1 MLGRVWGSGEAFMS
15 KGREVVVIDG
25 ANVAYE
31 ERSAGGKPKLSNL
44 LKVKRELEGRGFE
57 AVIIV
62 DASLKYD
69 IDDPTQLETLIRSQR
84 VRQVPAG
91 TDADYFIIQFADQ
104 LDARVVTNDRYKGYA
119 EQYPWVAQRRMPYMI
134 VKGEVV
140 LYDGQ
145 Q

>member
-1 MLGRVWGSGEAFMS
+1 MAEV
-15 KGREVVVIDG
+15 REVVVIDG

-44 LKVKRELEGRGFE
+44 LKVRRELEEREQE

-69 IDDPTQLETLIRSQR
+69 IDDQSQLETLIRSQQI
-84 VRQVPAG
+84 RQVPAG

-104 LDARVVTNDRYKGYA
+104 FNARVVTNDRYKGYL
-119 EQYPWVAQRRMPYMI
+119 EQYPWITDRRLPYMI
-134 VKGEVV
+134 VEGEVV
-140 LYDGQ
+140 LYDEHQGIDE
-145 Q
+145 

>member
-1 MLGRVWGSGEAFMS
+1 MAEAR
-15 KGREVVVIDG
+15 GVVIIDG

-44 LKVKRELEGRGFE
+44 LRVRGELEARGFE
-57 AVIIV
+57 AVILV

-69 IDDPTQLETLIRSQR
+69 IDDQSQLETLIRSQQ

-104 LDARVVTNDRYKGYA
+104 FNARVVTNDRYKDYLD
-119 EQYPWVAQRRMPYMI
+119 QYPWITDRRLPYMI
-134 VKGEVV
+134 VEGEVV
-140 LYDGQ
+140 LYDEHQ
-145 Q
+145 E

>member
-1 MLGRVWGSGEAFMS
+1 MS
-15 KGREVVVIDG
+15 ANGTKTVVIDG

-44 LKVKRELEGRGFE
+44 LRVRRELEERGQE

-69 IDDPTQLETLIRSQR
+69 IDDQSQLETLIRSQQ

-104 LDARVVTNDRYKGYA
+104 FDARVITNDRYKDYL
-119 EQYPWVAQRRMPYMI
+119 EQYPWITDRRLPYMI
-134 VKGEVV
+134 VEGEVV
-140 LYDGQ
+140 LYDEHQ
-145 Q
+145 E

>member
-1 MLGRVWGSGEAFMS
+1 MTTNG
-15 KGREVVVIDG
+15 KKVVVIDG

-31 ERSAGGKPKLSNL
+31 ERSAGGKPRLSNL
-44 LKVKRELEGRGFE
+44 TRVRRELEERGFE
-57 AVIIV
+57 AVILV

-69 IDDPTQLETLIRSQR
+69 IDDQEQMENLIRSQQ

-91 TDADYFIIQFADQ
+91 TDADFFIIQFSQ
-104 LDARVVTNDRYKGYA
+104 ELDALIVTNDRYKDYA
-119 EQYPWVAQRRMPYMI
+119 DQYPWVSERRLPYMI

-140 LYDGQ
+140 LYEEQ

>member
-1 MLGRVWGSGEAFMS
+1 MAE
-15 KGREVVVIDG
+15 GREVVIIDG

-44 LKVKRELEGRGFE
+44 LRVRGELEGRGFE
-57 AVIIV
+57 AVILV

-69 IDDPTQLETLIRSQR
+69 IDDQSQLETLIHSQQ

-91 TDADYFIIQFADQ
+91 TDADYFIIQLAEQFN
-104 LDARVVTNDRYKGYA
+104 ARVVTNDRYKDYL
-119 EQYPWVAQRRMPYMI
+119 EQYPWINDRRLPYMI

-140 LYDGQ
+140 LYDEHQ
-145 Q
+145 A

>member
-1 MLGRVWGSGEAFMS
+1 MTN
-15 KGREVVVIDG
+15 GREVVVIDG

-31 ERSAGGKPKLSNL
+31 EKSGGGKPKLSNL
-44 LKVKRELEGRGFE
+44 LKVRRELEERGFE
-57 AVIIV
+57 TVIVV

-69 IDDPTQLETLIRSQR
+69 IDDQEQLENLIRSQQ

-104 LDARVVTNDRYKGYA
+104 LDAQIVTNDRYKDYA
-119 EQYPWVAQRRMPYMI
+119 GQYPWIAERRLPYMI

-140 LYDGQ
+140 LYDEQ
-145 Q
+145 QP

>member
-1 MLGRVWGSGEAFMS
+1 MS
-15 KGREVVVIDG
+15 TGGKKMVVIDG

-44 LKVKRELEGRGFE
+44 LKVRRELEERGCE

-69 IDDPTQLETLIRSQR
+69 IDDQEQLETLIQSQQ

-91 TDADYFIIQFADQ
+91 TDADFFIIQFADQ
-104 LDARVVTNDRYKGYA
+104 LDALMVTNDRYRDYA
-119 EQYPWVAQRRMPYMI
+119 ERFPWIPERRLPYMI

-140 LYDGQ
+140 LYDGEGGRVEVS
-145 Q
+145 

>member
-1 MLGRVWGSGEAFMS
+1 MS
-15 KGREVVVIDG
+15 TNGKEMIVIDG

-44 LKVKRELEGRGFE
+44 LRVRGELEERGFE
-57 AVIIV
+57 AIILV

-69 IDDPTQLETLIRSQR
+69 IDDQSQLETLIQSQQ

-91 TDADYFIIQFADQ
+91 TDADFFIIQFAEQ
-104 LDARVVTNDRYKGYA
+104 FNALVVTNDRYKDYV
-119 EQYPWVAQRRMPYMI
+119 EQYPWITERRMPYMI

-140 LYDGQ
+140 LYDEQ
-145 Q
+145 QD

>member
-1 MLGRVWGSGEAFMS
+1 MS
-15 KGREVVVIDG
+15 TNGKKVVVIDG

-44 LKVKRELEGRGFE
+44 LKVRRELEERGME

-69 IDDPTQLETLIRSQR
+69 IDDQGQLETLIKSQH

-91 TDADYFIIQFADQ
+91 TDADFFIIQFADQ
-104 LDARVVTNDRYKGYA
+104 LDALIVTNDRYKDYA
-119 EQYPWVAQRRMPYMI
+119 ERYPWVNERRLPYMI

-145 Q
+145 EQ

>member
-1 MLGRVWGSGEAFMS
+1 MS

-44 LKVKRELEGRGFE
+44 LKVKRELEERGFE

-62 DASLKYD
+62 DASLKYG
-69 IDDPTQLETLIRSQR
+69 IDDQAQLETLIRSQQ

-119 EQYPWVAQRRMPYMI
+119 EQYPWVMQRRMPYMI

-145 Q
+145 QP

>member
-1 MLGRVWGSGEAFMS
+1 MAASDS
-15 KGREVVVIDG
+15 KTVVIDG

-44 LKVKRELEGRGFE
+44 LKVRREMEERGFE
-57 AVIIV
+57 AVILV

-69 IDDPTQLETLIRSQR
+69 IDDPEQLEALIRAQH

-104 LDARVVTNDRYKGYA
+104 LDAVVVTNDRYRDYA
-119 EQYPWVAQRRMPYMI
+119 EQYPWIPERRLPYMI

-140 LYDGQ
+140 LYDDQ
-145 Q
+145 QQQQ

>member
-1 MLGRVWGSGEAFMS
+1 MAE
-15 KGREVVVIDG
+15 GREVVVIDG

-31 ERSAGGKPKLSNL
+31 ERSAGGKPKLANL
-44 LKVKRELEGRGFE
+44 LKVRGELEERGFE

-69 IDDPTQLETLIRSQR
+69 IDDQTQLEALIRSQQ

-91 TDADYFIIQFADQ
+91 TDADYFIIQLADQ
-104 LDARVVTNDRYKGYA
+104 FGARVVTNDRYKDYL
-119 EQYPWVAQRRMPYMI
+119 EHYPWITDRRLPYMI

-140 LYDGQ
+140 LYDEKNSDE
-145 Q
+145 

>member
-1 MLGRVWGSGEAFMS
+1 MS
-15 KGREVVVIDG
+15 ANGKRMVVIDG

-31 ERSAGGKPKLSNL
+31 ERSAGGKPKFSNL
-44 LKVKRELEGRGFE
+44 LKVRSELEEKGFE
-57 AVIIV
+57 PVILV

-69 IDDPTQLETLIRSQR
+69 IDDQQQLENLIRSQQ

-91 TDADYFIIQFADQ
+91 TDADYFIIQFAQ
-104 LDARVVTNDRYKGYA
+104 ELDALIVTNDRYKDYA
-119 EQYPWVAQRRMPYMI
+119 QQYPWVHDRRLPYMI

-140 LYDGQ
+140 LYDEQ

>member
-1 MLGRVWGSGEAFMS
+1 MAEDRG
-15 KGREVVVIDG
+15 VVVIDG

-44 LKVKRELEGRGFE
+44 LNVRNELEGRGFE

-69 IDDPTQLETLIRSQR
+69 IDDQTQLETLIQSQQ

-91 TDADYFIIQFADQ
+91 TDADYFIIQLADQ
-104 LDARVVTNDRYKGYA
+104 FNARVVTNDRYKDYLDD
-119 EQYPWVAQRRMPYMI
+119 YPWITDRRLPYMI

-140 LYDGQ
+140 LYEEEGRD
-145 Q
+145 

>member
-1 MLGRVWGSGEAFMS
+1 MAEDRG
-15 KGREVVVIDG
+15 VVVIDG

-44 LKVKRELEGRGFE
+44 LNVRNELEGRGFE

-62 DASLKYD
+62 DASLNYD
-69 IDDPTQLETLIRSQR
+69 IDDQKQLETLIQSQQ

-91 TDADYFIIQFADQ
+91 TDADYFIIQLADQ
-104 LDARVVTNDRYKGYA
+104 FNARVVTNDRYKDYLDD
-119 EQYPWVAQRRMPYMI
+119 YPWITDRRLPYMI

-140 LYDGQ
+140 LYEEEGRD
-145 Q
+145 

>member
-1 MLGRVWGSGEAFMS
+1 MS

-44 LKVKRELEGRGFE
+44 LKVKRELEERGFE

-69 IDDPTQLETLIRSQR
+69 IDDQAQLETLMRSQQI
-84 VRQVPAG
+84 RQVPAG

-104 LDARVVTNDRYKGYA
+104 LDARVVTNDRYKDYA
-119 EQYPWVAQRRMPYMI
+119 EQYPWVTQRRMPYMI

-145 Q
+145 R

>member
-1 MLGRVWGSGEAFMS
+1 MS
-15 KGREVVVIDG
+15 ADGKKTVVIDG

-44 LKVKRELEGRGFE
+44 LKVRRELEERGFDS
-57 AVIIV
+57 VIIV

-69 IDDPTQLETLIRSQR
+69 IDDQEQLETLIQSQQ

-91 TDADYFIIQFADQ
+91 TDADFFIIQFAHE
-104 LDARVVTNDRYKGYA
+104 LDALMVTNDRYKDYSDR
-119 EQYPWVAQRRMPYMI
+119 YPWITERRLPYMI

-140 LYDGQ
+140 LYEEEGG
-145 Q
+145 

>member
-1 MLGRVWGSGEAFMS
+1 MS
-15 KGREVVVIDG
+15 ANGKRMVVIDG

-31 ERSAGGKPKLSNL
+31 ERSAGGKPKFSNL
-44 LKVKRELEGRGFE
+44 LKVRRELEEKGFE
-57 AVIIV
+57 AVVLV

-69 IDDPTQLETLIRSQR
+69 IDDQEQLEKLIQSQQ

-91 TDADYFIIQFADQ
+91 TDADYFIIQFAQ
-104 LDARVVTNDRYKGYA
+104 ELDALIVTNDRYKDYA
-119 EQYPWVAQRRMPYMI
+119 QQYPWIPERRLPYMI

-140 LYDGQ
+140 LYEEQ

>member
-1 MLGRVWGSGEAFMS
+1 MTR
-15 KGREVVVIDG
+15 GRETVIIDG

-44 LKVKRELEGRGFE
+44 LKVRAELEGRGFE
-57 AVIIV
+57 AIILV

-69 IDDPTQLETLIRSQR
+69 IDDQAQLESLIRAQQ

-91 TDADYFIIQFADQ
+91 TDADFFILQLAEQ
-104 LDARVVTNDRYKGYA
+104 LDARIVTNDRYKDYA
-119 EQYPWVAQRRMPYMI
+119 ERYPWIEERRLPYMI
-134 VKGEVV
+134 VKGEVI
-140 LYDGQ
+140 LYEEQ

>member
-1 MLGRVWGSGEAFMS
+1 MS
-15 KGREVVVIDG
+15 ANGKNVVVIDG

-44 LKVKRELEGRGFE
+44 LRVRGELEERGFE
-57 AVIIV
+57 AVILV

-69 IDDPTQLETLIRSQR
+69 IDDQEQLEKLIQSQQ

-91 TDADYFIIQFADQ
+91 TDADYFIIQFAGQ
-104 LDARVVTNDRYKGYA
+104 LDALIVTNDRYKDYA
-119 EQYPWVAQRRMPYMI
+119 DQYPWIPERRLPYMI

-140 LYDGQ
+140 LYDEHPDSSQ
-145 Q
+145 

>member
-1 MLGRVWGSGEAFMS
+1 MATNGKKM
-15 KGREVVVIDG
+15 VVIDG

-31 ERSAGGKPKLSNL
+31 ERSAGGKPKLANL
-44 LKVKRELEGRGFE
+44 LKVRRELEERGCE

-69 IDDPTQLETLIRSQR
+69 IDDQEQLETLIQSQQ

-91 TDADYFIIQFADQ
+91 TDADFFIIQFADQ
-104 LDARVVTNDRYKGYA
+104 LDALMVTNDRYRDYA
-119 EQYPWVAQRRMPYMI
+119 ERFPWIPERRLPYMI

-140 LYDGQ
+140 LYD
-145 Q
+145 

>member
-1 MLGRVWGSGEAFMS
+1 MS
-15 KGREVVVIDG
+15 ANGKSVVVIDG

-44 LKVKRELEGRGFE
+44 LRVRGELEGRGFE
-57 AVIIV
+57 AVILV

-69 IDDPTQLETLIRSQR
+69 IDDQEQLEKLIQSQQ

-91 TDADYFIIQFADQ
+91 TDADYFIIQFAHE
-104 LDARVVTNDRYKGYA
+104 LDALIVTNDRYKDYA
-119 EQYPWVAQRRMPYMI
+119 EQYPWIPERRLPYMI

-140 LYDGQ
+140 LYDENQ

>member
-1 MLGRVWGSGEAFMS
+1 MS
-15 KGREVVVIDG
+15 ANDKKTVVIDG

-44 LKVKRELEGRGFE
+44 LKVSRELEERGQE

-69 IDDPTQLETLIRSQR
+69 IDDQEQLEKLIKSQA

-91 TDADYFIIQFADQ
+91 TDADYFIIQFAQ
-104 LDARVVTNDRYKGYA
+104 ELDATIVTNDRYKDYA
-119 EQYPWVAQRRMPYMI
+119 EQYPWVSERRLPYMI

-140 LYDGQ
+140 LYEEQ
-145 Q
+145 EP

>member
-1 MLGRVWGSGEAFMS
+1 MAEA
-15 KGREVVVIDG
+15 REVVIIDG

-44 LKVKRELEGRGFE
+44 LKVRREMEERGQE

-69 IDDPTQLETLIRSQR
+69 IDDQEQLEKLIQSQQ

-91 TDADYFIIQFADQ
+91 TDADFFIIQFAHE
-104 LDARVVTNDRYKGYA
+104 LDALIVTNDRYRDYA
-119 EQYPWVAQRRMPYMI
+119 QQYPWIPERRLPYMI

-140 LYDGQ
+140 LYDEQ

>member
-1 MLGRVWGSGEAFMS
+1 MS
-15 KGREVVVIDG
+15 ANGKKTVVIDG

-44 LKVKRELEGRGFE
+44 LKVRRELEESGRE

-69 IDDPTQLETLIRSQR
+69 IDDQEQLEKLIQSQQ

-91 TDADYFIIQFADQ
+91 TDADYFIIQFAHG
-104 LDARVVTNDRYKGYA
+104 LDALVVTNDRYRDYA
-119 EQYPWVAQRRMPYMI
+119 EQYPWITERRLPYMI

-140 LYDGQ
+140 LYDDQ
-145 Q
+145 QP